1 MSCTD
6 HPWIEWWTEFKR
18 LLRLRQPRICYRSA
32 LLYNP
37 RRARTHKILR
47 AEKTERSTWASHWRK
62 ELAKAFTYWKWWKC
76 IVGLYKLI
84 RERRISP
91 CSQNFS
97 VSHPQLLSSR
107 WGRFYV
113 IFRFFCLLWWFSF
126 FFFFLKNFNNT
137 LQSIRL
143 HRLSV
148 SKTLELLAITL
159 LFYGRKGLEIRL
171 FITFTLWNLW
181 NLWKLKRTT
190 KIALA
195 IFCFEVT
202 RKK

>member
-126 FFFFLKNFNNT
+126 FFFFWRT
-137 LQSIRL
+137 LITHYNRLGSIDF
-143 HRLSV
+143 
-148 SKTLELLAITL
+148 
-159 LFYGRKGLEIRL
+159 LFRKHSNYCDHS
-171 FITFTLWNLW
+171 FILR
-181 NLWKLKRTT
+181 KKRT
-190 KIALA
+190 
-195 IFCFEVT
+195 
-202 RKK
+202 RN